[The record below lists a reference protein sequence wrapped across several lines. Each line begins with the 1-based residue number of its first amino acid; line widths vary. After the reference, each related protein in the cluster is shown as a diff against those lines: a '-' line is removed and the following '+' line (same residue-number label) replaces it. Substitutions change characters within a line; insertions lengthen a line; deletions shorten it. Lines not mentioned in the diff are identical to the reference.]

1 MSAFELPD
9 NPPAASEREQ
19 LASQARA
26 WVRLLAS
33 GRASAADARRLQNWC
48 ATSAAHADAFRTA
61 HRGWQQLLPAAQLA
75 GAHDPELNAIRAA
88 VAAGR
93 SGRRQASRTTGGLT
107 TRRAFLGAAVT
118 ASVSAVGVALLYPPL
133 DLWPSISNLQADYR
147 TEAGQQ
153 MQLALAS
160 DITLDLNT
168 RSSVS
173 VRAREGEPV
182 SIELLNGEVAVN
194 TSRAFS
200 VRLAQGKID
209 TDFSR
214 FEVRR
219 IADEVC
225 VTCLEGRLRVT
236 LAGIT
241 QTLLGAQQLRYDGKH
256 AVAVRSIDPQQ
267 ESDWRQGVLRFQKT
281 ALAQVVAE
289 INRYR
294 PGRLLLM
301 ADAVADRPVS
311 GRFRIDDL
319 DKAIAQIQRLFH
331 LTATVLPGGIVVL
344 R

>member
-1 MSAFELPD
+1 MSAFELPEHS
-9 NPPAASEREQ
+9 PAGEREQ

-33 GRASAADARRLQNWC
+33 GRASAADARRLQRWC
-48 ATSAAHADAFRTA
+48 ATSAAHAEAFRTA
-61 HRGWQQLLPAAQLA
+61 HRGWQKLLPAAQLA
-75 GAHDPELNAIRAA
+75 GAQDPELNAIRAA

-93 SGRRQASRTTGGLT
+93 GGRRQAPAAVAGFTV
-107 TRRAFLGAAVT
+107 RRAFLGAAAA
-118 ASVSAVGVALLYPPL
+118 ASVTAVGVALLYPPL
-133 DLWPSISNLQADYR
+133 DLWPSITNLQADYR
-147 TEAGQQ
+147 TQAGQQ

-160 DITLDLNT
+160 DVTLDLNT

-173 VRAREGEPV
+173 VQAREGNPV
-182 SIELLNGEVAVN
+182 SIELLSGEVAVN
-194 TSRAFS
+194 TRRAFS
-200 VRLAQGKID
+200 VRVAQGRID

-214 FEVRR
+214 FEVRH

-241 QTLLGAQQLRYDGKH
+241 QTLLGTQQLRYDGQR
-256 AVAVRSIDPQQ
+256 APAVRSIDPQQ
-267 ESDWRQGVLRFQKT
+267 ESDWRQGILRFQKT

-294 PGRLLLM
+294 PGRLLLL
-301 ADAVADRPVS
+301 AEGVAERPVS

-331 LTATVLPGGIVVL
+331 LTATTLPGGIVVL